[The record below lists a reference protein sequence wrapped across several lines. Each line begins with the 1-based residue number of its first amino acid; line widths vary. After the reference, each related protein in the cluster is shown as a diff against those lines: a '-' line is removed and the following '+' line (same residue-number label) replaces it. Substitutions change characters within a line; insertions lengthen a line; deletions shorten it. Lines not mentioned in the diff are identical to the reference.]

1 MIYSTMGHPCT
12 RTLAGLYY
20 MREQY
25 VTHVVTWFRS

>member
-20 MREQY
+20 MRERS
-25 VTHVVTWFRS
+25 HLVTWFPS